1 MQTLSIEAAE
11 APLTALPPTMTR
23 IVLTGFMGAGK
34 STVGRVLADRI
45 GWNFLDLDDL
55 IEDLAG
61 ISIPE
66 IFATLGEPHLRRLES
81 RALARALA
89 RPHTVLALGGGAPE
103 TLGNRLLIEQT
114 PGTIAVF
121 LDAPFPVL
129 FDRCLLQ
136 SLNPATT
143 ARPNLADTAAA
154 DLRFRLR
161 HPLYRRLAHHVVETS
176 TLTLADTVPAIL
188 HLLSASERNLPR

>member
-176 TLTLADTVPAIL
+176 TLTLADTVPTIL